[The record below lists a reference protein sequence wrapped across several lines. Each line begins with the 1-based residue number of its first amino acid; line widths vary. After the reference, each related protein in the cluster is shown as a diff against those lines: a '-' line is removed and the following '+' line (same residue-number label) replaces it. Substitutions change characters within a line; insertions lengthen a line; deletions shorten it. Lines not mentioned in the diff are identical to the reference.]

1 MTTRAVGRNA
11 YIRVERGH
19 YTRSGLSPFCI
30 FAAVAACL
38 VLVVTLFFVTGIYEE
53 ARGRFI
59 ESLKKENELVEINKA
74 LRMELE
80 AVTQK
85 GYMEFASRK
94 RLGVEAAGR

>member
-1 MTTRAVGRNA
+1 M
-11 YIRVERGH
+11 
-19 YTRSGLSPFCI
+19 
-30 FAAVAACL
+30 
-38 VLVVTLFFVTGIYEE
+38 TGIYEE

-85 GYMEFASRK
+85 GYMEFASRE
-94 RLGVEAAGR
+94 RLGLKQPDDKEVVVLR